1 LIENVECGKTTRMV
15 RGNAKHSP
23 VNFRAKS
30 QSLEAQLVAMCAQS
44 SQVTQGFF
52 EVKEE
57 LEEENEF
64 LQEKVCEL
72 TDQLSENESRIENL
86 ERENGEIRSQESQLM
101 TKIEGLGK
109 ILSQM
114 QRQRDM
120 LLRTTDRWEDTLQAG
135 ADLEA
140 VRG

>member
-1 LIENVECGKTTRMV
+1 
-15 RGNAKHSP
+15 
-23 VNFRAKS
+23 
-30 QSLEAQLVAMCAQS
+30 MCAQS